1 MTTMKDEILKAVAR
15 NLQEF
20 GYPDAA
26 ADNVSKTKL
35 FAMFGKSM
43 VEEFRDKHGKDSHVA
58 KACEEVLAEM
68 EEAIAD
74 G

>member
-43 VEEFRDKHGKDSHVA
+43 VEEFQDKHEGNLQVSNV
-58 KACEEVLAEM
+58 CGEILAEM